1 MGRLTPLKI
10 LILILLIL
18 GIGIPVY
25 KIKALGFSLNPE
37 KKVSLWTV
45 EAEITFE
52 GDGQPVEVLLNVPD
66 NFGRLRISSK
76 TDITSGYQFNYETID
91 GIRRGVWR
99 SENAQGPQRLY
110 YRANVYLREDLGT
123 QATAPP
129 QLNNGTASFAD
140 VYLTAADALVAQL
153 KNSTDSTLNFSQTL
167 LKTLNTPEK
176 NKHAKL
182 LLEMPRETGGK
193 LGLVRDLLLHAEI
206 PARVARG
213 VFLSAEKVK
222 RKKAQ
227 GLVEVHDGQH
237 WLLFNPKTAALVEPD
252 SFLLWENNDES
263 LLEVI
268 GGSNSRL
275 RFSTISSKVLAN
287 KAAISAGKNQQSP
300 LIDFSIYSLPLAE
313 QNTFKLLLLIPFGAL
328 VVVIL
333 RNLVGIRTSGTF
345 MPILIALTFLQT
357 KLLTGLLLFL
367 VVVSV
372 GLILRS
378 FLSRM
383 NLLLVPRISAV
394 LVFVIT
400 IYLVLSVVSYKLGSD
415 IGLQVTFFPMIIVS
429 WTIER
434 MSILWEEEGHKEVLI
449 QGSGSLFTAS
459 LVYLLLINPYLGHL
473 TYSFPE
479 LLLVLLALILMIGSY
494 TGYRLTELRRF
505 EPMVRGE

>member
-1 MGRLTPLKI
+1 MSRLTPLKI

-18 GIGIPVY
+18 GLGIPIY
-25 KIKALGFSLNPE
+25 KIKVLGFSLNPE
-37 KKVSLWTV
+37 KLVSTWTV
-45 EAEITFE
+45 EAEVTFE
-52 GDGQPVEVLLNVPD
+52 ATGQPVQVSLNLPD
-66 NFGRLRISSK
+66 NFGRLRITSR
-76 TDITSGYQFNYETID
+76 TDITSGYQFQYKTID
-91 GIRRGVWR
+91 GVKRGVWN
-99 SENAQGPQRLY
+99 SDTAEGPQRLF
-110 YRANVYLREDLGT
+110 YRANVYLREDSGNLK
-123 QATAPP
+123 ATPP
-129 QLNNGTASFAD
+129 QLENGPARFTGI
-140 VYLTAADALVAQL
+140 YLTAADALLSQV
-153 KNSTDSTLNFSQTL
+153 KNATESNQSFSQKL
-167 LKTLNTPEK
+167 IETLNTPEK

-182 LLEMPRETGGK
+182 LLAMPRDTGNK
-193 LGLVRDLLLHAEI
+193 LHLTRDLLLHAKI
-206 PARVARG
+206 PAQVARG
-213 VFLSAEKVK
+213 VFLAKEKVK
-222 RKKAQ
+222 KKKTQ
-227 GLVEVHDGQH
+227 GLLKIYDGQQ
-237 WLLFNPKTAALVEPD
+237 WLLLNPQTTALVEPD

-263 LLEVI
+263 LLEVV
-268 GGSNSRL
+268 GGTNSKL

-287 KAAISAGKNQQSP
+287 KAAISAGQNQQSA

-400 IYLVLSVVSYKLGSD
+400 IYLVLSVISYKLGSD

-449 QGSGSLFTAS
+449 QGGGSLFTAS
-459 LVYLLLINPYLGHL
+459 MVYLLLINPYLGHL

-479 LLLVLLALILMIGSY
+479 LLLVLLAIILMIGSY

-505 EPMVRGE
+505 EPMAREE